1 MPISPTRLKQ
11 MLADIVSALRARGVG
26 HAVAGGMAMAVHG
39 EARATKD
46 LDLLIAAG
54 DAGAADGAMR
64 SLGFVPGVERA
75 GFVRYVRHPL
85 PELPELS
92 EWADLLFARHAFGLR
107 LLHEAQQSPKP
118 WEAGLAL
125 PVVSPSGLILMKALA
140 YAQDPSRLQDLADIQ
155 TLLRHVAD
163 VERPALAA
171 AAAEIGDDVAIVLKP
186 LLAAA
191 PHEELSGTGPER
203 L

>member
-1 MPISPTRLKQ
+1 MPIPPTRLKQ
-11 MLADIVSALRARGVG
+11 MLADIVSALRARGVA

-54 DAGAADGAMR
+54 DASAADGAMR
-64 SLGFVPGVERA
+64 SLGFVPGVERT

-107 LLHEAQQSPKP
+107 
-118 WEAGLAL
+118 
-125 PVVSPSGLILMKALA
+125 
-140 YAQDPSRLQDLADIQ
+140 
-155 TLLRHVAD
+155 LLRHVAD

-191 PHEELSGTGPER
+191 PHEDLSGTGPER